1 MGITLDQT
9 EIHDFL
15 ESAHTGILTTLR
27 RDGFPVSLP
36 TWFIT
41 LDGRIYV
48 NTPSSSKKIERIR
61 NDPRANFLVESG
73 LRWTELKAVM
83 FYGKLLEVEDA
94 ALQERVQS
102 TIQVKYQNYRME
114 RKSQPKSSRRRY
126 AQGTLLCFEPIGD
139 PISWDNAKLRLPSR
153 VAKSR
158 L

>member
-1 MGITLDQT
+1 M
-9 EIHDFL
+9 
-15 ESAHTGILTTLR
+15 
-27 RDGFPVSLP
+27 
-36 TWFIT
+36 
-41 LDGRIYV
+41 

-73 LRWTELKAVM
+73 LRWPELKAVM